1 MQASF
6 DGSTHALQAAV
17 APGNLMRVRPAYTLS
32 ALLCPYRRQDDVRR
46 KSALRK
52 MPCYWTPRTCS
63 CAHACADHICTFVPL
78 QAAGR
83 RVARVCAAKAARAHG
98 RHGHA
103 CLRRGPWLCADLRT
117 AHHAG
122 VLNQHKLIESVGL
135 VRLIGSWTSQTF
147 FCAKRT
153 LALCRPVYVPP
164 IMQVC

>member
-1 MQASF
+1 MDVLLLLGTSCVCVLLARSQHCRAPAGGRTTCCRSLRC
-6 DGSTHALQAAV
+6 GSC
-17 APGNLMRVRPAYTLS
+17 
-32 ALLCPYRRQDDVRR
+32 LC
-46 KSALRK
+46 K
-52 MPCYWTPRTCS
+52 WTPRTCL
-63 CAHACADHICTFVPL
+63 CPHAYADHMCTSIPL

-83 RVARVCAAKAARAHG
+83 RVAGVCAAKAARAHG

-122 VLNQHKLIESVGL
+122 VLKQQKLIESVSL
-135 VRLIGSWTSQTF
+135 VRLVGSWTSQTF